1 MSDEFDQIREA
12 FRIEA
17 SEILTALE
25 ASLLEL
31 EKDPDNMDAVSA
43 IFRSFH
49 TLKGSG
55 GMCGFDDISHF
66 THQIETVYDLVRN
79 WKIEANKAL
88 IDLTLSSCDQIRD
101 MMNAD
106 EIGRQAIENRAAD
119 ILALFGKFIP
129 EERKTPKLLK
139 QAGLAE
145 DIFGGEAAQEKKI
158 IYRIRFRPS
167 RDIFLSG
174 TNPLLL
180 LKELR
185 AMGDCR
191 VIAHTDSI
199 PALDVLDAEACY
211 TSWDIILTTAKGMNV
226 IQDVFIFVQD
236 GSEVMID
243 IIDDGETELE
253 SEDYR
258 KLGEILI
265 EKKDIKKE
273 DLEQILRER
282 KRLGEL
288 LVEEGLVP
296 EVSIQAA
303 LTEQEQ
309 VKQVR
314 EDRQK
319 IEAMM
324 NIRVAS
330 RKLDKLI
337 NLVGELVTLQA
348 RLSQTALKKDD
359 PELSLISEE
368 VDRLV
373 EELRD
378 TTMNMRMLPMGTTFG
393 KFKRLVRDLAAELGK
408 EAELF
413 TEGAETELDKTVIEK
428 LNDPLIHI
436 IRNSLDH
443 GIELPDLRRQQG
455 KPRKGSIRLSATHS
469 GAYVTIQLQDDGAGL
484 DRDAIYAKALQKE
497 LITPD
502 QELSEREIFN
512 LILAPGFSTSTNV
525 TSVSGRGVGMDV
537 VKRAVDNLRGKIDI
551 DSRPGEGT
559 TITLS
564 LPLTLAIIE
573 GLLVQVGTDKF
584 VIPLS
589 IIEECIELTGK
600 TIKESHGRHI
610 VNVRSQIVPYIR
622 LRENF
627 AINGSEP
634 EIQQIV
640 IVNAESRRV
649 GFAVDF
655 VIGEHQIVIK
665 SLGKFYNEVQG
676 ISGATIL
683 GDGSVALILD
693 MLQLVR
699 MVEIEE
705 NA

>member
-12 FRIEA
+12 FRLEA

-31 EKDPDNMDAVSA
+31 EKDPDNMDAVQA
-43 IFRSFH
+43 IFRAFH

-55 GMCGFDDISHF
+55 GMCGFDDISAF

-88 IDLTLSSCDQIRD
+88 IDLTLSACDQIRD

-106 EIGRQAIENRAAD
+106 EVGRQAVENRAAD
-119 ILALFGKFIP
+119 ILAMFSKFIP

-145 DIFGGEAAQEKKI
+145 DILGVEELGEKKTV
-158 IYRIRFRPS
+158 YRIRFRPAQ
-167 RDIFLSG
+167 DIFLSG

-185 AMGDCR
+185 AMGDCK
-191 VIAHTDSI
+191 VIAHTDAI
-199 PALDVLDAEACY
+199 PPLDEMDAEACY
-211 TSWDIILTTAKGMNV
+211 LYWDIILTTAKEMNV

-236 GSEVMID
+236 GSEVSID
-243 IIDDGETELE
+243 IIDDGEAQLE

-282 KRLGEL
+282 KRLGEML
-288 LVEEGLVP
+288 IEEGLVP
-296 EVSIQAA
+296 ELSIQAA

-314 EDRQK
+314 ENRQK

-348 RLSQTALKKDD
+348 RLSQTSSKRED

-378 TTMNMRMLPMGTTFG
+378 TTMNMRMLPMGSTFG

-408 EAELF
+408 EAELIA
-413 TEGAETELDKTVIEK
+413 EGAETELDKTVIEK

-436 IRNSLDH
+436 IRNSIDH
-443 GIELPDLRRQQG
+443 GIELPDLRRKQG

-469 GAYVTIQLQDDGAGL
+469 GAYVVIQVQDDGAGL
-484 DRDAIYAKALQKE
+484 DKDAIYAKALQKE
-497 LITPD
+497 LISPD

-512 LILAPGFSTSTNV
+512 LILAPGFSTATNV

-537 VKRAVDNLRGKIDI
+537 VKKAVDSLRGKIEI
-551 DSRPGEGT
+551 ESRPGEGT
-559 TITLS
+559 TMTLS

-589 IIEECIELTGK
+589 IVEECIELTGQ
-600 TIKESHGRHI
+600 TIRESHGRHI
-610 VNVRSQIVPYIR
+610 VNVRGQIVPYIG

-627 AINGSEP
+627 AISGDVP

-640 IVNAESRRV
+640 IVNAENRRV

-655 VIGEHQIVIK
+655 VVGEHQIVIK
-665 SLGKFYNEVQG
+665 SLGKFYNDVQG

-699 MVEIEE
+699 MVEAEE

>member
-12 FRIEA
+12 FRLEA

-31 EKDPDNMDAVSA
+31 EKDPDNMDAVQA
-43 IFRSFH
+43 IFRAFH

-55 GMCGFDDISHF
+55 GMCGFDDISAF

-88 IDLTLSSCDQIRD
+88 IDLTLSACDQIRD
-101 MMNAD
+101 MMDAD
-106 EIGRQAIENRAAD
+106 QTGKQAVENRAAD
-119 ILALFGKFIP
+119 ILALFSKFIP
-129 EERKTPKLLK
+129 EERKTKILLK

-145 DIFGGEAAQEKKI
+145 DILGAEAAQEKKTV
-158 IYRIRFRPS
+158 YRIRFRPAQ
-167 RDIFLSG
+167 DLFLSG

-185 AMGDCR
+185 AMGDCK
-191 VIAHTDSI
+191 VIAHTDAI
-199 PALDVLDAEACY
+199 PPLDQLDAEACY
-211 TSWDIILTTAKGMNV
+211 LYWDIILTTAKEMNV

-236 GSEVMID
+236 GSEVKID

-296 EVSIQAA
+296 ELSIQAA

-314 EDRQK
+314 ENRQK

-348 RLSQTALKKDD
+348 RLSQTSSKRED

-378 TTMNMRMLPMGTTFG
+378 TTMNMRMLPMGSTFG

-408 EAELF
+408 EAELIA
-413 TEGAETELDKTVIEK
+413 EGAETELDKTVIEK

-436 IRNSLDH
+436 IRNSIDH
-443 GIELPDLRRQQG
+443 GIELPDLRRKQG
-455 KPRKGSIRLSATHS
+455 KPRKGSIRLSAAHS
-469 GAYVTIQLQDDGAGL
+469 GAFVVIQVQDDGAGL
-484 DRDAIYAKALQKE
+484 DKDAIYAKALQKE
-497 LITPD
+497 LISPD

-512 LILAPGFSTSTNV
+512 LILAPGFSTATNV

-537 VKRAVDNLRGKIDI
+537 VKKAVDSLRGKIEI
-551 DSRPGEGT
+551 ESRPGEGT
-559 TITLS
+559 TMTLS

-573 GLLVQVGTDKF
+573 GLLVQVGVDKF

-589 IIEECIELTGK
+589 IVEECIELTGQ
-600 TIKESHGRHI
+600 TTKESHGRHI
-610 VNVRSQIVPYIR
+610 VNVRGQIVPYIR

-627 AINGSEP
+627 AISGDEP

-640 IVNAESRRV
+640 IVNAENRRV

-665 SLGKFYNEVQG
+665 SLGKFYNDVQG

-699 MVEIEE
+699 LVEAEE